1 MGRGSGQAGY
11 LYLLPEP
18 RVIRVEAWGR
28 GCIAPAAEFPDG
40 GLSREN
46 LMDINDQRRPQNFLS

>member
-40 GLSREN
+40 G
-46 LMDINDQRRPQNFLS
+46 